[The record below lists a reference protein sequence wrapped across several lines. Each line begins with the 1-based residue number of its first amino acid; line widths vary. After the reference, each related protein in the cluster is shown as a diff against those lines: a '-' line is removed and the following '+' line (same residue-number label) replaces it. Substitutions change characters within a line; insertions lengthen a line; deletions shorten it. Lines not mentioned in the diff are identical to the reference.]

1 MCCTDSTCSLASAD
15 SHLHCSP
22 GCEPSPTAKSTSI
35 AERSYAT
42 TPAVALSTPL
52 QSLAT
57 CESSALSTLPS
68 PSTSYSEASP
78 ARISVLQAVARAW
91 TESAPAYIAK
101 SSGSSVSFDR
111 ASCSWKTSLQ
121 SALTPGELSKTW
133 PASGSIV
140 DGRLYPLPK
149 SGRRIAE
156 IGGGSLLPTLSASS
170 YGSNQGGAAGRTG
183 PKRYSLL
190 LLLLRKG
197 LLPTTTKGNYNRAGL
212 SERSGDGL
220 LTALSRLGAT
230 EPTRE
235 FLCWFMG
242 FPSEWLTSGLRE
254 MPSSPR
260 KPEKPL
266 EGC

>member
-1 MCCTDSTCSLASAD
+1 LRCSR
-15 SHLHCSP
+15 

-35 AERSYAT
+35 AGRSYAT

-57 CESSALSTLPS
+57 CESSALSTSPS

-78 ARISVLQAVARAW
+78 ARISVLQAAARAW

-101 SSGSSVSFDR
+101 SSGSSASFDQR
-111 ASCSWKTSLQ
+111 SSSWKTSPQ
-121 SALTPGELSKTW
+121 SALTPGELSKIW
-133 PASGSIV
+133 PVSGSIV
-140 DGRLYPLPK
+140 DGQLYPLPK
-149 SGRRIAE
+149 LGRRIAE
-156 IGGGSLLPTLSASS
+156 IDGGSLLPTLSASS

-190 LLLLRKG
+190 LLLRKG
-197 LLPTTTKGNYNRAGL
+197 LLPTTTTKGNYNRAGL

-242 FPSEWLTSGLRE
+242 FPSEWLTSGLPE
-254 MPSSPR
+254 MPSSRR
-260 KPEKPL
+260 KPAKHS